1 MLDTHAIITLTEPA
15 RTHQDR
21 MARREL
27 AADLHSLLRQ
37 LEDRH
42 GLPAGEGSP
51 AMEMRHGLLRLLRGY
66 EAMHGFEQ
74 SIPIRRAR
82 VREAA

>member
-1 MLDTHAIITLTEPA
+1 MLDVHAILSLTEPA
-15 RTHQDR
+15 RCHADT

-27 AADLHSLLRQ
+27 AADLHSLLR
-37 LEDRH
+37 LFEDRH
-42 GLPAGEGSP
+42 GLPAGEGTP

-66 EAMHGFEQ
+66 EALHGFDQ
-74 SIPIRRAR
+74 SIPVRRR